1 MRFMYTTDCTI
12 ILSYIG
18 KIHNIP
24 LGKQS
29 NRRLEHI
36 TYKHGFKVNPQSRVF
51 ALIEHIFEL
60 IEKALAFFVILLA
73 RARIELL

>member
-36 TYKHGFKVNPQSRVF
+36 IYKHGFKVNPQSRVF